1 MRSLLVSASAL
12 ALAAMLAG
20 CSDDDDDV
28 FSPTVENV
36 SGSYSAETFTVT
48 TAAETVDL
56 LALGAEVTVDLA
68 ADGTTTGQLFVPDGD
83 EDGSDLEADLSGTW
97 TLTGST
103 VTFSQDSDTFIRD
116 VEFTASENR
125 LTGEG
130 AFGEATIRL
139 VLGRTD

>member
-20 CSDDDDDV
+20 CSDDDDV

-36 SGSYSAETFTVT
+36 SGTYSAETFTVT
-48 TAAETVDL
+48 TGAGTVDL
-56 LALGAEVTVDLA
+56 LAQGAEVTVELA
-68 ADGTTTGQLFVPDGD
+68 ADGTTTGHLLVPDGG
-83 EDGSDLEADLSGTW
+83 EDGGDLEADLSGTW
-97 TLTGST
+97 TLTDST
-103 VTFSQDSDTFIRD
+103 VTFSQDADTFIRD

-130 AFGEATIRL
+130 AFGGATIRL
-139 VLGRTD
+139 VLGRTE